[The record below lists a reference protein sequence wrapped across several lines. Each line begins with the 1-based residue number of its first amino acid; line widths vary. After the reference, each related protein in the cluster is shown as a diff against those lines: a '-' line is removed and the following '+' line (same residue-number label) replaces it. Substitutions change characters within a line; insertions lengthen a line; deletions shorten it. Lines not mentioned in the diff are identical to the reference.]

1 MTARFCRSA
10 LRSPPFARAS
20 RLTRSPA
27 RPVTAPQV
35 SSRFRLLLQLS
46 DLTTT
51 PMGRHRST
59 LRELGWGVSN
69 SPNPWKQGSAKRVV
83 RTLDYSQAEIE
94 DPPPA
99 AEPPTASNNPPP
111 LDDKLNQLQQDGA
124 LLFSP
129 RT

>member
-1 MTARFCRSA
+1 
-10 LRSPPFARAS
+10 
-20 RLTRSPA
+20 
-27 RPVTAPQV
+27 
-35 SSRFRLLLQLS
+35 
-46 DLTTT
+46 
-51 PMGRHRST
+51 MGRHRST